1 MKQYCRYC
9 AFCFQYDE
17 NVFHCSDHPQGEQP
31 EFSREQINRENHCKN
46 FALSDLGDAETGKPY
61 SPRKPYRKRREKT
74 EEADQTVMSDFITVD
89 ATPSKGH
96 GLYFDKYGTD
106 NLDEII
112 EKYKEEQRNPPR
124 TADGYVIRDGFLET
138 IITMRERR

>member
-1 MKQYCRYC
+1 
-9 AFCFQYDE
+9 
-17 NVFHCSDHPQGEQP
+17 
-31 EFSREQINRENHCKN
+31 
-46 FALSDLGDAETGKPY
+46 
-61 SPRKPYRKRREKT
+61 
-74 EEADQTVMSDFITVD
+74 MSDFITVD
-89 ATPSKGH
+89 VTPSKGH

-138 IITMRERR
+138 IISMRERR

>member
-1 MKQYCRYC
+1 
-9 AFCFQYDE
+9 
-17 NVFHCSDHPQGEQP
+17 
-31 EFSREQINRENHCKN
+31 
-46 FALSDLGDAETGKPY
+46 
-61 SPRKPYRKRREKT
+61 
-74 EEADQTVMSDFITVD
+74 MSDFITVD

-112 EKYKEEQRNPPR
+112 ERYKEEQRNPQR
-124 TADGYVIRDGFLET
+124 GADGCVIRDGFLES

>member
-1 MKQYCRYC
+1 
-9 AFCFQYDE
+9 
-17 NVFHCSDHPQGEQP
+17 
-31 EFSREQINRENHCKN
+31 
-46 FALSDLGDAETGKPY
+46 
-61 SPRKPYRKRREKT
+61 
-74 EEADQTVMSDFITVD
+74 MSEIVTID

-124 TADGYVIRDGFLET
+124 DADGYVIRDGFLES

>member
-1 MKQYCRYC
+1 
-9 AFCFQYDE
+9 
-17 NVFHCSDHPQGEQP
+17 
-31 EFSREQINRENHCKN
+31 
-46 FALSDLGDAETGKPY
+46 
-61 SPRKPYRKRREKT
+61 
-74 EEADQTVMSDFITVD
+74 MSDFVTVD

-124 TADGYVIRDGFLET
+124 TADGCVIRDGFLES
-138 IITMRERR
+138 IISMRAKNGRCTR

>member
-1 MKQYCRYC
+1 
-9 AFCFQYDE
+9 
-17 NVFHCSDHPQGEQP
+17 
-31 EFSREQINRENHCKN
+31 
-46 FALSDLGDAETGKPY
+46 
-61 SPRKPYRKRREKT
+61 
-74 EEADQTVMSDFITVD
+74 MSDFVTID

-96 GLYFDKYGTD
+96 GLYWDKYGTD

-138 IITMRERR
+138 IISMRERR